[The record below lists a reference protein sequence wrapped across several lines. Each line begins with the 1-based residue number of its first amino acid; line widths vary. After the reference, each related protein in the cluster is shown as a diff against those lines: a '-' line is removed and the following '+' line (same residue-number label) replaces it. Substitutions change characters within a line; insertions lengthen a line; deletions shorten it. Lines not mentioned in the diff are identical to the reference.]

1 MDSLPIA
8 STTLRWLAGATIIF
22 QLGLMAAVPLPS
34 PVATRRVWARR
45 GGDEFFSGNMGPN
58 DPVTARLL
66 PVAALV
72 GLLAVIAAIIWPG
85 GVGTLILPMGARFP
99 GWLAPAGGLCL
110 LAGNAL
116 IGSAVWALKRHTRFD
131 AVGQSRQLVT
141 GGVFALIQH
150 PIVIGA
156 GMIYLGFFL
165 ILPGPLVLA
174 GLGCYGWHQKRRLAS
189 EEIFLA
195 EKFGPSY
202 QNYRRRVGRFWPRW
216 SDGAGSA

>member
-8 STTLRWLAGATIIF
+8 STALRWLAGATIIF
-22 QLGLMAAVPLPS
+22 QLGLMAAMPLPS
-34 PVATRRVWARR
+34 PVAIRRMWTRHGR
-45 GGDEFFSGNMGPN
+45 DESSSGNMGPS
-58 DPVTARLL
+58 DPVAARLL
-66 PVAALV
+66 PVVALV
-72 GLLAVIAAIIWPG
+72 GLLAVIAAVIWSGSIATLLLPA
-85 GVGTLILPMGARFP
+85 GTRFP
-99 GWLAPAGGLCL
+99 GWLAPAGGLCI

-116 IGSAVWALKRHTRFD
+116 IGSAISALRRHTRFD

-150 PIVIGA
+150 PIAGGT

-165 ILPGPLVLA
+165 ILPSPLVLA

-189 EEIFLA
+189 EEVLLS

-202 QNYRRRVGRFWPRW
+202 QNYRCRVGRFWPRW
-216 SDGAGSA
+216 PGGAGNV